1 MRDSEEIEII
11 KGFVYGWILWIIIVV
26 VFLS

>member
-1 MRDSEEIEII
+1 MRNSEEIEII
-11 KGFVYGWILWIIIVV
+11 KGFVYGWVIWIIIVA